1 MVHQSFEELY
11 LVDKSSLQGVFFKK
25 SVLKIFSKFTGEHPC
40 RSEISI
46 ELFCN
51 IKITLLPGCSP
62 VSLLHFC
69 KYKKQ
74 KIVCLIFY
82 FNTICKRYTVT
93 KQITYFFY
101 KQLGSGLSPQ
111 SCLFFQVAWG
121 LKLLNGCLLV
131 WPSNLCLQEYSNFED
146 SRPMFKISDF
156 NFLPKML
163 LRQLNFG
170 AFIGLTAILCLLQ
183 RKNSAF
189 L

>member
-1 MVHQSFEELY
+1 MSFWNL
-11 LVDKSSLQGVFFKK
+11 
-25 SVLKIFSKFTGEHPC
+25 
-40 RSEISI
+40 
-46 ELFCN
+46 
-51 IKITLLPGCSP
+51 IKISN
-62 VSLLHFC
+62 SLKDVTACFHQIFFWLFVIKYWP

-101 KQLGSGLSPQ
+101 KQLGSGLNPQ

-146 SRPMFKISDF
+146 SRPIFKISDF

-170 AFIGLTAILCLLQ
+170 AFIGLTAISCLLQ